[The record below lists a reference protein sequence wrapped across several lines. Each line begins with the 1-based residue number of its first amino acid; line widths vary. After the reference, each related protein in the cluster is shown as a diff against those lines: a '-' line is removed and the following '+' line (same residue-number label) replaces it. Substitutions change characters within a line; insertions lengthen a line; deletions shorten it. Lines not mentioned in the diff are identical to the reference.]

1 MNSNTAASEALPSI
15 SYNNRPEIVIRYN
28 YFEMEN
34 TSYCF
39 AQIDIFKPN
48 LYEDEDEEYSDEE
61 GEIELITDE
70 ERPNGYSMMMDDY
83 NMIDMSVNNK
93 H

>member
-1 MNSNTAASEALPSI
+1 MNSNTAASETLPSI
-15 SYNNRPEIVIRYN
+15 SCDKRPEIVIRYN

-48 LYEDEDEEYSDEE
+48 LYEDEDEEYSDDE
-61 GEIELITDE
+61 GEIELITNE
-70 ERPNGYSMMMDDY
+70 EHPNGYSMMMDLSL
-83 NMIDMSVNNK
+83 I
-93 H
+93 HI